1 MKKILRV
8 FMVLFIGLLMTQP
21 VNAEFYSSTSG
32 LTYDKDRWVEAGTTK
47 SYKSLYVYQ
56 CAGGT
61 KYNKLGLYSGSV
73 DPSQDKTRVK
83 CDDGQTPTAINQ
95 VSNECHSNNACISGR
110 QYYCIVTT
118 NITCPPRKT
127 TTTPEPVT
135 EAPTQAPTQRT
146 KPTGGGTKPT
156 KKTQKPTE
164 APKTEPITEIVT
176 EPITEAPKSN
186 NVNIKSI
193 SVNKKSIGYKS
204 SKDEYKFKISYGSD
218 GVNIEVE
225 LEDEKASYKVEG
237 NSGFDDEKAQE
248 EITITVTAEDGVT
261 TKVVKLIAEKYKPSE
276 TDCTLANIY
285 VKDYA
290 ISYEKNTF
298 DYSLT
303 LGKDVNN
310 LDIETVKQYDG
321 QIVQVNGNEKLKNKS
336 KIVIEVESPSGDIC
350 TYTIKIKKN
359 SSVGKYIVII
369 LVLLIAL
376 GVAGYFLYRYIN
388 KSNGLYKYE

>member
-1 MKKILRV
+1 MKNVLRA
-8 FMVLFIGLLMTQP
+8 FLLLLLSLFVTQP
-21 VNAEFYSSTSG
+21 VYAEFYSSMNG
-32 LTYDKDRWVEAGTTK
+32 LDYSRDRWVQAGTTL
-47 SYKSLYVYQ
+47 SYKTLYVYK
-56 CAGGT
+56 CDGGT
-61 KYNKLGLYSGSV
+61 KYTKLGLFNGSI
-73 DPSQDKTRVK
+73 DPSADKNKVK
-83 CDDGQTPTAINQ
+83 CDDGQAPSAVSQ
-95 VSNECHSNNACISGR
+95 VSNGCHSNNACVSGT
-110 QYYCIVTT
+110 QYYCQVIT
-118 NITCPPRKT
+118 NITCPPKKTVT
-127 TTTPEPVT
+127 TT
-135 EAPTQAPTQRT
+135 TQAPTTT
-146 KPTGGGTKPT
+146 KTTTRSKSGGGGNKTS
-156 KKTQKPTE
+156 KKVTQPVTQ
-164 APKTEPITEIVT
+164 PQTEPTTEIVT

-186 NVNIKSI
+186 NANIKAI
-193 SVNKKSIGYKS
+193 TVNKKSIGYKS
-204 SKDEYKFKISYGSD
+204 SKDEYKFKVSYGSS
-218 GVNIEVE
+218 GVNVEVE
-225 LEDEKASYKVEG
+225 LEDENATYKVEG
-237 NSGFDDEKAQE
+237 NDNFNDENE
-248 EITITVTAEDGVT
+248 TETITITVTAADGET
-261 TKVVKLIAEKYKPSE
+261 TNTVKLIAEKYKPSE

-350 TYTIKIKKN
+350 TYTIKVKKN

-369 LVLLIAL
+369 VILLIAL